1 MEALVVLKR
10 TKLTRYE
17 TGEYFFFV
25 FKTMPETKR
34 IKLRKSQNQTQFL
47 YMNIYVGLEK
57 PELKIP

>member
-1 MEALVVLKR
+1 MEALVVWKGLNWQD
-10 TKLTRYE
+10 TKQVNI
-17 TGEYFFFV
+17 FFV